1 MEQDVLVKTIQSL
14 GEKIAN
20 LEIEKAILQ
29 AQLNSALKQIEDLTD
44 KREE

>member
-29 AQLNSALKQIEDLTD
+29 AQLNSALKQIEELIASL
-44 KREE
+44 

>member
-29 AQLNSALKQIEDLTD
+29 AQLNSALKQIEELVKT
-44 KREE
+44 EE

>member
-29 AQLNSALKQIEDLTD
+29 AQLNSALKQIEKIAKT
-44 KREE
+44 E

>member
-29 AQLNSALKQIEDLTD
+29 AQLNSALKQIEELAKT
-44 KREE
+44 EE

>member
-20 LEIEKAILQ
+20 LEIEKALIQ
-29 AQLNSALKQIEDLTD
+29 AQLNLALKQIEELAKT
-44 KREE
+44 EE

>member
-1 MEQDVLVKTIQSL
+1 MEQDVLVQAVQSL

-29 AQLNSALKQIEDLTD
+29 AQLKSAMKQTEELTN
-44 KREE
+44 KEE

>member
-1 MEQDVLVKTIQSL
+1 MEQDVLVQAVQSL

-29 AQLNSALKQIEDLTD
+29 AQLK
-44 KREE
+44 